1 MSSVTRCWCD
11 LINRYECSFSQM
23 RIYLVKKIIETI
35 YWFNMAHLQM
45 SMHGNTSI
53 SITYD
58 YRWTNVWNF
67 TNHDQQECQ
76 SLIGKDAK
84 MAKCWDGSIQTS
96 CHSPTSAAFASF
108 GAVTLIQIL
117 KLAEKENVMWL
128 IGPIKELIGSFNV
141 LDVM

>member
-1 MSSVTRCWCD
+1 
-11 LINRYECSFSQM
+11 
-23 RIYLVKKIIETI
+23 
-35 YWFNMAHLQM
+35 MAHLQM

-84 MAKCWDGSIQTS
+84 WQNAEMVLFKLLSLQALAILQPMQ
-96 CHSPTSAAFASF
+96 HSRHS
-108 GAVTLIQIL
+108 
-117 KLAEKENVMWL
+117 
-128 IGPIKELIGSFNV
+128 V
-141 LDVM
+141 LLH